1 MFLADATANTIYVV
15 FSVLGLAGALGV
27 AYTLFR
33 SASEQRLKE
42 VDKQL
47 LASQSLL
54 IQQQETELARE
65 RAQRIKEEQTAATFR
80 ESLTQRAAV
89 DHLAEIVERN
99 ELRRAEEHA
108 AQSMLLKDIIAQLK
122 RQGGGSGGAIG

>member
-1 MFLADATANTIYVV
+1 MILADATGNLIYAVFAFLGVV
-15 FSVLGLAGALGV
+15 GALGV

-33 SASEQRLKE
+33 SASEQRLRE

-54 IQQQETELARE
+54 IAQQETELARE

-89 DHLAEIVERN
+89 DNLAIVIER
-99 ELRRAEEHA
+99 EEKRRHEEHQA
-108 AQSMLLKDIIAQLK
+108 HDMLLKDVLAQLK
-122 RQGGGSGGAIG
+122 GERGKIG

>member
-1 MFLADATANTIYVV
+1 MILADAAGNVIYVV
-15 FSVLGLAGALGV
+15 FSLLGLAGALGL

-33 SASEQRLKE
+33 SASEQRLRE

-47 LASQSLL
+47 LASQNLL

-89 DHLAEIVERN
+89 DQLAQVVERA
-99 ELRRAEEHA
+99 ETKRAEEH
-108 AQSMLLKDIIAQLK
+108 QIQMTLLKDIIAQLK
-122 RQGGGSGGAIG
+122 GQKGTIQ

>member
-1 MFLADATANTIYVV
+1 MLVADTTANAIYVV
-15 FSVLGLAGALGV
+15 FSLVGLSGALGL

-33 SASEQRLKE
+33 SASEQRLRE

-47 LASQSLL
+47 LTSQSLL

-65 RAQRIKEEQTAATFR
+65 RAQRIKEEQIAATFR

-89 DHLAEIVERN
+89 DHLAVIVERS
-99 ELRRAEEHA
+99 EKSRAEEHA
-108 AQSMLLKDIIAQLK
+108 TQMMLLKDIIAQLK
-122 RQGGGSGGAIG
+122 GGRGTIG